1 VFTLALSIG
10 GNTAIFSVVNTVLL
24 RPLPYKDPVSLVE
37 IKPTYREVIGEGMQI
52 SYTNFLDWQRESQSF

>member
-1 VFTLALSIG
+1 MFTLALSIG